1 VILREAITGRRL
13 ATIVLGLAGMLV
25 VFGAGAGV
33 PLPRSDAD
41 WMGLAAGL
49 SWAVALVAFK
59 RGESCPLFD
68 RVFIHF
74 VFLGPLFFLVT
85 LIPGAGAVA
94 NDGLQLSPRV
104 LPWLLVFAL
113 GWMLPVVSLTIYGAS
128 HIDPGRF
135 AILLMLE
142 IVVGLTTA
150 WLLTDEPLGA
160 RELVGAAL
168 VLGAIGVEMQPAPRD
183 PAASGRGS

>member
-1 VILREAITGRRL
+1 
-13 ATIVLGLAGMLV
+13 
-25 VFGAGAGV
+25 VFV
-33 PLPRSDAD
+33 
-41 WMGLAAGL
+41 
-49 SWAVALVAFK
+49 
-59 RGESCPLFD
+59 
-68 RVFIHF
+68 HF
-74 VFLGPLFFLVT
+74 AFLGPLFFFVT